1 MGEMKIVVGY
11 DGSADSKKALQLAAT
26 VAKGLAAEIVLLT
39 VLDPGKLID
48 GDMYNIE
55 KARAAFRYEYG
66 EKLEKAKAKM
76 AELGVAAST
85 VVLEGNPAETILDY
99 VHKEGAFM
107 IVVGTRGLGGFK
119 RLMLGSLAQA
129 LVTYADVPV
138 LVAK

>member
-1 MGEMKIVVGY
+1 MGNTKIVVGY

-26 VAKGLAAEIVLLT
+26 VAKGLAADLVLLT

-55 KARAAFRYEYG
+55 KARATFRHEYG
-66 EKLEKAKAKM
+66 EKLDKAKATM
-76 AELGVAAST
+76 ADLGVPVQT
-85 VVLEGNPAETILDY
+85 EILEGNPAEAILDY
-99 VHKEGAFM
+99 VHKEGALM